1 MYASIS
7 ANIGLGSKGVRFLRE
22 TGLAFVIETE
32 HFQGESTT
40 IRPTAWFVRVTGQVG
55 LGTDFH
61 TSPVTA

>member
-7 ANIGLGSKGVRFLRE
+7 ANIGLGSNGVRFLRE

-40 IRPTAWFVRVTGQVG
+40 IRPPALFVRVTGQVVLGGRFQG
-55 LGTDFH
+55 LWR
-61 TSPVTA
+61 